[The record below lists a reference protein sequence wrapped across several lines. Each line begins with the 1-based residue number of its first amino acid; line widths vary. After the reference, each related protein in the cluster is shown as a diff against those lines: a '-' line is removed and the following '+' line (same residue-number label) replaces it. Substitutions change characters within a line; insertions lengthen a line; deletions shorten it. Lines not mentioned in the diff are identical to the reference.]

1 MDAHSPKKLV
11 AVGALDSAGV
21 DGIAADLRTF
31 AAMGVHGTAVVT
43 GMLASR
49 IGDANVVAAVPAGEI
64 VRQLESALDATGAE
78 VLRLVKVGW
87 NWLAGRVESALK

>member
-1 MDAHSPKKLV
+1 MDAHSPKTLV

-49 IGDANVVAAVPAGEI
+49 NGDANV
-64 VRQLESALDATGAE
+64 
-78 VLRLVKVGW
+78 
-87 NWLAGRVESALK
+87 